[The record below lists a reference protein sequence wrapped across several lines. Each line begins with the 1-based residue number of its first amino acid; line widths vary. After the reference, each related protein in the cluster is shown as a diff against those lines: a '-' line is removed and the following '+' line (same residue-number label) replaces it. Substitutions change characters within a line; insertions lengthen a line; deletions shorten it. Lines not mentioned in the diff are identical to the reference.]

1 MKHISKQMLGIGL
14 ALSVFAAALIPTA
27 LASGTTET
35 MMQDNSA
42 AELSDKWVGNADG
55 SAVVTLDTTDKLG
68 AGNAAKI
75 DIDRSKNEYAMGTV
89 SYNYETNVTG
99 SDGFRFRAC
108 ADSAMTLRVAFVF
121 DWEKQRYAD
130 VQVGTEPRIYTIRW
144 EDTSDYGGPFDVA
157 GKGHFT
163 QVIFQNGRTASDPQ
177 TNVLYLDELKYFVGD
192 DASSLSGTVL
202 PATTSTTAQPDVP
215 DTGKATVTM
224 MQDNSAAELSDKWVG
239 NADGS
244 AVVTLDTTDK
254 LGAGNAAKIDIDRSK
269 NEYALGTVRYD
280 YMTDVTGSDGF
291 RFVAC
296 AEKPMTLRVAF
307 VFDWEKQRY
316 ADVQIGTEPRVYTIR
331 WEDGAMY
338 DGVAGFD
345 VAGKGHFTQV
355 IFQNGRTASDPQTNV
370 LYLDEL
376 QYFTGDAATNLVG
389 SKPVKEEPAETT
401 TTAPTTS
408 VYDTAKKTVV
418 EDFEKLTTV
427 DESWLGIDK
436 SAVVSLDTTGK
447 LNGNNALKAVL
458 KRSANPYNI
467 ATINYNVETK
477 FKENYDGVAFTAIVE
492 SACEMRVALVLK
504 DYGQVYA
511 DVQLTPEKNQ
521 YVLLFD
527 EMKSYDQ
534 YKMPTDL
541 VGTDFHQM
549 VFQIG
554 RADGETNLNGPDENV
569 LYIDDITLFTKQ
581 EGTVPGDTVDT
592 GVNSPIGLLLVIA
605 AFGLSL
611 AVTIKPCRKEK
622 M

>member
-14 ALSVFAAALIPTA
+14 ALAVFAAALIPTA

-42 AELSDKWVGNADG
+42 AELSDKWVGNVDG
-55 SAVVTLDTTDKLG
+55 SAVVTLDITDKLG

-75 DIDRSKNEYAMGTV
+75 T
-89 SYNYETNVTG
+89 
-99 SDGFRFRAC
+99 
-108 ADSAMTLRVAFVF
+108 
-121 DWEKQRYAD
+121 
-130 VQVGTEPRIYTIRW
+130 
-144 EDTSDYGGPFDVA
+144 
-157 GKGHFT
+157 
-163 QVIFQNGRTASDPQ
+163 
-177 TNVLYLDELKYFVGD
+177 
-192 DASSLSGTVL
+192 
-202 PATTSTTAQPDVP
+202 
-215 DTGKATVTM
+215 
-224 MQDNSAAELSDKWVG
+224 
-239 NADGS
+239 
-244 AVVTLDTTDK
+244 
-254 LGAGNAAKIDIDRSK
+254 IDRSK

-280 YMTDVTGSDGF
+280 YMTNVTGSDGF

>member
-14 ALSVFAAALIPTA
+14 ALAVFAAAMIPTA
-27 LASGTTET
+27 LASGTTE
-35 MMQDNSA
+35 
-42 AELSDKWVGNADG
+42 
-55 SAVVTLDTTDKLG
+55 
-68 AGNAAKI
+68 
-75 DIDRSKNEYAMGTV
+75 
-89 SYNYETNVTG
+89 
-99 SDGFRFRAC
+99 
-108 ADSAMTLRVAFVF
+108 
-121 DWEKQRYAD
+121 
-130 VQVGTEPRIYTIRW
+130 
-144 EDTSDYGGPFDVA
+144 
-157 GKGHFT
+157 
-163 QVIFQNGRTASDPQ
+163 
-177 TNVLYLDELKYFVGD
+177 
-192 DASSLSGTVL
+192 
-202 PATTSTTAQPDVP
+202 
-215 DTGKATVTM
+215 TM

-345 VAGKGHFTQV
+345 VAGKGHFTQI

-427 DESWLGIDK
+427 DESWLGVDK

-554 RADGETNLNGPDENV
+554 RTDGETNLNGPDENV

-581 EGTVPGDTVDT
+581 EGMVPGDTVDT